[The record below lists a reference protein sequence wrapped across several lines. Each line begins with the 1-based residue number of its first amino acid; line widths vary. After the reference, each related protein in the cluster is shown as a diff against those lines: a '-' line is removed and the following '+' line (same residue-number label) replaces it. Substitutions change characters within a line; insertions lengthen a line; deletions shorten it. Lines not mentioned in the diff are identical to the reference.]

1 MKLDVTQKIG
11 VEGRYRVSVIRDG
24 KVVEDTGWFKNLIT
38 NQGLDWFA
46 TAPPGS
52 DYTPGG
58 QQIINTH
65 CGVGTGSTA
74 PAVTDTYLTAP
85 LAMFPADTGSYLLAP
100 TTTAYVSG
108 TPSYWSYVWTY
119 NFAVGAVVGNI
130 AEVGVGNTVH
140 TDASPQL
147 FSHAL
152 IIVGGSPGTISV
164 LATDALVVNYEL
176 RLIIDTTASTAYSMT
191 VSGVT
196 YTGNFARI
204 AITTIPFAYNTL
216 TWDVNGINYA
226 FSVIGY
232 QDATLAAL
240 TATDMGSTNSGI
252 FTGNATSSVYA
263 AGSYTLTLSRTAALA
278 DINFANY
285 LSGLMIQTHMGNWQF
300 TISPV
305 IPKTSTYTLTL
316 GWTLTWARYP

>member
-1 MKLDVTQKIG
+1 
-11 VEGRYRVSVIRDG
+11 
-24 KVVEDTGWFKNLIT
+24 
-38 NQGLDWFA
+38 
-46 TAPPGS
+46 
-52 DYTPGG
+52 
-58 QQIINTH
+58 
-65 CGVGTGSTA
+65 VG
-74 PAVTDTYLTAP
+74 
-85 LAMFPADTGSYLLAP
+85 P
-100 TTTAYVSG
+100 TTSAYVSG

-119 NFAVGAVVGNI
+119 NFAIGAVVGNI
-130 AEVGVGNTVH
+130 AEVGVGNTAS
-140 TDASPQL
+140 TDTSPQL

-204 AITTIPFAYNTL
+204 NITAIPPVWQPLNYN
-216 TWDVNGINYA
+216 VSGINST
-226 FSVIGY
+226 FFVTGY
-232 QDATLAAL
+232 QDATLAAVTSGAMGN
-240 TATDMGSTNSGI
+240 TATGT
-252 FTGNATSSVYA
+252 FTGNVTASVYA

>member
-1 MKLDVTQKIG
+1 MKLDVIQKIG
-11 VEGRYRVSVIRDG
+11 MEGRYRVSVIRDG

-38 NQGLDWFA
+38 NQGMDWFGM
-46 TAPPGS
+46 APPNYNVS
-52 DYTPGG
+52 G
-58 QQIINTH
+58 QEIINTH

-74 PAVTDTYLTAP
+74 PAITDTHLTAP
-85 LAMFPADTGSYLLAP
+85 LAMFPATTTLNLTAP

-130 AEVGVGNTVH
+130 AEVGVGNTVQAD
-140 TDASPQL
+140 TSPQL

-152 IIVGGSPGTISV
+152 IMVGGSPGTISV
-164 LATDALVVNYEL
+164 LATDALVVSYEL

-204 AITTIPFAYNTL
+204 AITTIPQAWITLNYNPAGL
-216 TWDVNGINYA
+216 NYA
-226 FSVIGY
+226 FLVTGY
-232 QDATLAAL
+232 QDATLAAP
-240 TATDMGSTNSGI
+240 TASDMGHTAIGT
-252 FTGNATSSVYA
+252 FTGNVTSSVYVT
-263 AGSYTLTLSRTAALA
+263 GSYTLTLSKTAALS

-285 LSGLMIQTHMGNWQF
+285 FSGLKITTHMGSWQF

-316 GWTLTWARYP
+316 GWTFTWARYP

>member
-1 MKLDVTQKIG
+1 MKLNVTQKIG

-38 NQGLDWFA
+38 NQGLDWFGM
-46 TAPPGS
+46 APPGS
-52 DYTPGG
+52 NYVPYG
-58 QQIINTH
+58 QEVINTH

-74 PAVTDTYLTAP
+74 PAITDTHLTAP
-85 LAMFPADTGSYLLAP
+85 LAMFPPVYSSNVTGP

-130 AEVGVGNTVH
+130 AEVGVGNT
-140 TDASPQL
+140 DYLEGDPQL

-216 TWDVNGINYA
+216 TWDVNGIDHTFY
-226 FSVIGY
+226 VTGY
-232 QDATLAAL
+232 QDATLAAV
-240 TATDMGSTNSGI
+240 TAGYMGNTNSGD
-252 FTGNATSSVYA
+252 FTGNATSSSYA

-285 LSGLMIQTHMGNWQF
+285 LSGLQIQTHMGSWQF